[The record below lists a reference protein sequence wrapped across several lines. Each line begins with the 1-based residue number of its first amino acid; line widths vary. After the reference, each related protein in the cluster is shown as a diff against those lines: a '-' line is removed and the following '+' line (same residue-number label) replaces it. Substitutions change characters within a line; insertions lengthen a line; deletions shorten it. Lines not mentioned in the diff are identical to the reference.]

1 MTGVA
6 LVNFSYYCGTRVQ
19 TPSRLSVS
27 AILSRERPQISQL
40 AREGLEEEGKGR
52 TSHAYAVLYAF
63 SALTTLPRPRYTASL
78 DVSCVATRFLG
89 RRVTSLD
96 ATDDKWAQRR
106 LL

>member
-1 MTGVA
+1 MSGVA
-6 LVNFSYYCGTRVQ
+6 FVNFSYYCGTRVQ

-27 AILSRERPQISQL
+27 AILGRERPQISQL
-40 AREGLEEEGKGR
+40 AREGLEEGKRR

-63 SALTTLPRPRYTASL
+63 SAQTLPGPRYTASL
-78 DVSCVATRFLG
+78 DVSCVATSFLG

-96 ATDDKWAQRR
+96 AMDDKWAQRR